1 MGKEKYMTNKKDYVV
16 LLHGFWRTAKSMR
29 KIEKVLTKKGYSVI
43 NVDYPSRR
51 EKIENLSNNYLKKCI
66 EKQCTDKYKK
76 IHFVTHSMGGI
87 IVRYFL
93 SKHKLTNIGK
103 VIMIAPPNKGS
114 KLADY
119 LSTFSMLSTILG
131 PALKQL
137 RTAKNSLPNKIA
149 PPEYPV
155 GIIAGKYDEKVHVES
170 AKLKNMRDFILVPST
185 HTYIMDSDRVIKAV
199 QRFLEEGKF

>member
-1 MGKEKYMTNKKDYVV
+1 MKKIENV
-16 LLHGFWRTAKSMR
+16 LL
-29 KIEKVLTKKGYSVI
+29 KKGYSVI
-43 NVDYPSRR
+43 NVNYPSRR
-51 EKIENLSNNYLKKCI
+51 EKIEKLSNDYLKKYI
-66 EKQCTDKYKK
+66 EEKCTNKSKK

-93 SKHKLTNIGK
+93 SKHELPNLGK

-119 LSTFSMLSTILG
+119 LSSFPMLNTILG

-137 RTAKNSLPNKIA
+137 RTGKKSLPNKIV
-149 PPEYPV
+149 PPGYPV
-155 GIIAGKYDEKVHVES
+155 GIIAGKYDEKVPVES
-170 AKLKNMRDFILVPST
+170 AKLTNMQDFLLVSST

-199 QRFLEEGKF
+199 QQFLEEGKF

>member
-1 MGKEKYMTNKKDYVV
+1 MQNNKDYVV
-16 LLHGFWRTAKSMR
+16 LLHGFWRTARSMS
-29 KIEKVLTKKGYSVI
+29 KIEKVLMKKGYAVI
-43 NVDYPSRR
+43 NLDYPSRR
-51 EKIENLSNNYLKKCI
+51 EKIEKLSNDYLKKCI
-66 EKQCTDKYKK
+66 EKRCTDKSKK

-93 SKHKLTNIGK
+93 SKHELPNLGK

-119 LSTFSMLSTILG
+119 LSSFPILITILG

-137 RTAKNSLPNKIA
+137 STAKNSLPNKIV
-149 PPEYPV
+149 PPQYPV
-155 GIIAGKYDEKVHVES
+155 GIIAGKYDEKVPVES
-170 AKLKNMRDFILVPST
+170 AKIKNMQDFLLVPST
-185 HTYIMDSDRVIKAV
+185 HTYIMDSNRVIKAV